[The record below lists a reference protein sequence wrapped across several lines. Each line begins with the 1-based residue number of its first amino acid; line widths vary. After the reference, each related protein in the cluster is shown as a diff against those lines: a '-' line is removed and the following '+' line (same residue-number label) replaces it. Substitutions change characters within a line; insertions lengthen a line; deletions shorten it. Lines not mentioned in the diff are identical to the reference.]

1 MYQKQL
7 KVERNSFN
15 KITIILMIQKQDWKN
30 IRNNNNNK
38 NKWLTIFIMETFN
51 ILIFYIKKNKKKNKR

>member
-38 NKWLTIFIMETFN
+38 NK
-51 ILIFYIKKNKKKNKR
+51 